1 MYTSYSIN
9 VHYYQQML
17 KIEKE
22 NAPKSSEEQKGN

>member
-22 NAPKSSEEQKGN
+22 KATKGSEEQKRN